1 MISVMG
7 NDAFEFFMLLE
18 QERVNKINTD
28 RLSSLQN
35 SMVDDCITKGVE
47 NSILQAAFVG
57 LFRPDGDA
65 NKVFANKNTC
75 FSIKIVFS
83 FLTSF
88 MPPSYGMI
96 PPAGVTPRGGG
107 LEGATAPPPLS
118 GGLSPLVGEI

>member
-47 NSILQAAFVG
+47 NSILQHSWG
-57 LFRPDGDA
+57 
-65 NKVFANKNTC
+65 C
-75 FSIKIVFS
+75 FDLMVMQIRYLQIK
-83 FLTSF
+83 T
-88 MPPSYGMI
+88 
-96 PPAGVTPRGGG
+96 
-107 LEGATAPPPLS
+107 
-118 GGLSPLVGEI
+118 LVLVLK